1 MRRIRNHKATSN
13 NPGLMFAAGIEQI
26 INDKLFHPSQYDDQE
41 LRNLQSSTNKQAP
54 PKQAPRENPFKFLFR
69 QFTY

>member
-1 MRRIRNHKATSN
+1 MRRIRNHKAASN
-13 NPGLMFAAGIEQI
+13 NPGLTFAVGVKQI

-41 LRNLQSSTNKQAP
+41 LRNLQSSAN
-54 PKQAPRENPFKFLFR
+54 KQAPRENLFNILFR

>member
-1 MRRIRNHKATSN
+1 MRRIRNRKATSK
-13 NPGLMFAAGIEQI
+13 NPGLTFTAGVKQI

-41 LRNLQSSTNKQAP
+41 FGNLQSDTNKEA
-54 PKQAPRENPFKFLFR
+54 ARANPFKFLFR